1 MKRVFYIDPMS
12 YNNMAV
18 YDYNLLNS
26 NVAYRENKFDI
37 LYFGSYLYQKG
48 KIQSVNFIPIFK
60 YNKIDIAIFKLFSYI
75 FSLLKILYYCY
86 KYSPEIVHI
95 QWIKCFWIDYL
106 FLKLLLFKKVRVVYT
121 AHNILP
127 HNDVD
132 EKQFYNYRRYY
143 KNVSH
148 IIVHTI
154 SSQFDLIDKFNIDCD
169 KISVINHGLL
179 NLPCDEKHV
188 NNLIEI
194 LRDKYGLA
202 GKYVFSS
209 IGYQSIYKGTD
220 WLIRLWTEMDTLKN
234 NSQFILLLAGKFD
247 GSIDYGN
254 LKDFKNVIIV
264 DRFLDD
270 DEYVAYLRLSSVMML
285 PYKSISQ
292 SGVLLSAM
300 YENKP
305 VLVSQAGG
313 LTDPFTIGKIG
324 WNMGLPSYDNLY
336 NTMLYILENLNEI
349 NQIKN
354 NHLLWSK
361 IENFYSWDAISM
373 KTYNLY
379 QKYM

>member
-1 MKRVFYIDPMS
+1 MS

-60 YNKIDIAIFKLFSYI
+60 YNKIDIAIFKLFSYF

-154 SSQFDLIDKFNIDCD
+154 SSQFDLIDKFNVDCD